1 MVVMLGQCLCFVSTL
16 YILYRSPVPL
26 TQRLEGEM
34 ILVQLIQVRRFWAGL
49 LLFLLSALLLLAHIH
64 TIFLH
69 IPLHEPQH
77 CMTQITAPAQLATCR
92 KWITLKW
99 WFLGVMFQHF
109 IIILREGSISRNQRS
124 NIFGMTMITKDPHG
138 WASICTT
145 VFFNKVLVPYHGG
158 YWKRLNLG
166 FSPNTTMASLI
177 QGLP

>member
-1 MVVMLGQCLCFVSTL
+1 MVVMLGRCLCFVSTL
-16 YILYRSPVPL
+16 YILYEYRSPVPL

-34 ILVQLIQVRRFWAGL
+34 ILVQLMIQVPLFWAGL

-109 IIILREGSISRNQRS
+109 IMILKEGSISRNQRS

-145 VFFNKVLVPYHGG
+145 VFFNKVLVPYHRG
-158 YWKRLNLG
+158 YWKRLNLE
-166 FSPNTTMASLI
+166 FSPQHHHGVI
-177 QGLP
+177 DF